1 MACEA
6 PPRVPGRPKATP
18 RRWSVLGAARVLR
31 SGKWPARTPPLSR
44 HRSRATAARS
54 SLLEA
59 ELRQLAERLCEV
71 VEEGLLTRGVDFDP
85 LLEGGVVEEDL
96 PRGTQGRGRG
106 GHVSRKERVRGG
118 HVSRKERV
126 RGGHV
131 SRKEVGEDATWH
143 AREELVEHC
152 STISVGSII
161 SLPPSASYCLGP
173 SHALPSCV
181 FLTVHFFSSK
191 NLK

>member
-126 RGGHV
+126 RGRHV
-131 SRKEVGEDATWH
+131 ARKGGVGRALQYHISREHHQLAAVG
-143 AREELVEHC
+143 LVLLGTCPHLALVALLDC
-152 STISVGSII
+152 
-161 SLPPSASYCLGP
+161 PSGGP
-173 SHALPSCV
+173 NTGRQQRRRRV
-181 FLTVHFFSSK
+181 
-191 NLK
+191 